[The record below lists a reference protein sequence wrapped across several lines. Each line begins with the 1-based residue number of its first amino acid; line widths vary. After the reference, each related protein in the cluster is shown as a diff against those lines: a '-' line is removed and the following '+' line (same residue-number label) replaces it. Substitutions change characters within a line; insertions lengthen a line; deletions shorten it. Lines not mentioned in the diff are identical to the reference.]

1 MKGEHNQECNRTVC
15 KNENA
20 QFYNHST
27 RKYYCAACA
36 ILINDAN
43 RNDAMRMF
51 GHDICTLQ
59 LTPLTFKDVNVNA
72 QKDPTIN
79 TKKVRRAGGKLV
91 NARTESKISRNQPCP
106 CGSTVKYKHCCINK

>member
-27 RKYYCAACA
+27 RKYYCTPCA
-36 ILINDAN
+36 RLINDAN

-59 LTPLTFKDVNVNA
+59 LTPLTFKDVNVSA
-72 QKDPTIN
+72 QKDSTKN

-106 CGSTVKYKHCCINK
+106 CGSKIKYKHCCINR